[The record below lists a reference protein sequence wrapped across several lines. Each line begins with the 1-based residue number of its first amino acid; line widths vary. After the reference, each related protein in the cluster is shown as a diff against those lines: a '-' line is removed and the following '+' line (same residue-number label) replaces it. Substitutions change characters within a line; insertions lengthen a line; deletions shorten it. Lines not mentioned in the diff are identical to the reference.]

1 MQPPFRSKHH
11 ADISTQKPFISVQTM
26 SIHSKIFKFK
36 IQDIT
41 LIRKTP
47 GDATAER
54 GARFHPTVGS
64 ATPNGFTT
72 SHPRARPRCLRLS
85 VSVLQRSR
93 TKVTLLLLCYHSLC
107 ILFQSSSDLFLRSL
121 PRVPPSTPFTCLFF
135 SGEVA
140 CGTNFPAVVRSE
152 ASTDGRF
159 TPIPH

>member
-1 MQPPFRSKHH
+1 
-11 ADISTQKPFISVQTM
+11 M
-26 SIHSKIFKFK
+26 SIHFKTFKFK

-85 VSVLQRSR
+85 VSVLQ
-93 TKVTLLLLCYHSLC
+93 
-107 ILFQSSSDLFLRSL
+107 
-121 PRVPPSTPFTCLFF
+121 
-135 SGEVA
+135 
-140 CGTNFPAVVRSE
+140 
-152 ASTDGRF
+152 
-159 TPIPH
+159 